1 LEKRGFSVRALLPD
15 DDAVGKCRFQCRGY
29 RDLGSF
35 IGLGYEIERRRFAAN
50 LCRGELAES
59 RHDLGPSCECEDFPD
74 GVNVVERERHVVFL

>member
-1 LEKRGFSVRALLPD
+1 M
-15 DDAVGKCRFQCRGY
+15 DDATGKCRFQCRGY
-29 RDLGSF
+29 RDLGGF

-74 GVNVVERERHVVFL
+74 GVNVTACGFL